1 MSESVMTLKNVSKEY
16 NKKNETVTALDNISY
31 NFEKGKFYAIM
42 GHSGSGKST
51 LINILGLI
59 HSPTRGE
66 YLLDSIDISKMTSDE
81 LANKRMKYIGFVFQD
96 FYLDEHMKAYENV
109 MLPMLINPSIEASKR
124 EEYSKELLNKLGLSD
139 RINHFPKELSGGEQ
153 QRVAIARALANNPDI
168 ILADEPTGNLDE
180 ENEAIIF
187 AKLKSLANEGKC
199 VVIVSHSNAV
209 LEYADVVL
217 HISKGTLE
225 V

>member
-1 MSESVMTLKNVSKEY
+1 MSEIVMSLKNVSKEY
-16 NKKNETVTALDNISY
+16 VKKEEKVTALDNVSY

-59 HSPTRGE
+59 HTPTTGE
-66 YLLDSIDISKMTSDE
+66 YLLDNMDISKMTSDE

-96 FYLDEHMKAYENV
+96 FYLDDHMKAYENV